1 MPDFKLTDVSELP
14 YVYVE
19 RTCPMVPASISEE
32 MGKAYGDVMAF
43 IQANGLTPTGPA
55 LSVYY
60 AYDPNTVTFRAGF
73 FVSADDAKK
82 ASGNVKADMT
92 PAGRVVN
99 FTHLGPYSKLSESY
113 GKLMGWLQ
121 DEGLALGAPTW
132 EVYVN
137 DPDTTPEDELRT
149 DIYVSLA

>member
-1 MPDFKLTDVSELP
+1 
-14 YVYVE
+14 
-19 RTCPMVPASISEE
+19 

-43 IQANGLTPTGPA
+43 IQANGLTLTGPA

-73 FVSADDAKK
+73 FVSAEDAKK
-82 ASGNVKADMT
+82 ASGDIRADVT

-99 FTHLGPYSKLSESY
+99 FMHEGPYSKLGESY
-113 GKLMGWLQ
+113 NQLMGWLEK
-121 DEGLALGAPTW
+121 EGLSLGAPTW

-137 DPDTTPEDELRT
+137 DPDSTPEEELRT
-149 DIYVSLA
+149 DIYVTLA